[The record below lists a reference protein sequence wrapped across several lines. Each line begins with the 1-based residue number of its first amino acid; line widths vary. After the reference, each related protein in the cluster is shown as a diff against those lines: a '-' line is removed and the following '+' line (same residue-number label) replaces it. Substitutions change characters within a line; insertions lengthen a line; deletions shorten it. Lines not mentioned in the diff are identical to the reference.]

1 MYFTNYNSIS
11 FPSNKNNEDIVFASN
26 TYGWVIDGAT
36 GLAKKNIT
44 GCSSDA
50 AWFVKAWDE
59 YLKKNIDNM
68 SLTLKQIIEDGMRV
82 IEREFYK
89 LDKTNSIDKLSIPSA
104 SIALIRINNNKIEYF
119 LLGDCTLIAENVDG
133 KHIKIKDKSVEKL
146 DGIAIE
152 ELKKYMKEE
161 GLEFNEARNRVND
174 LLIKHRLLK
183 NTPEGYWVLEF
194 NREAIDNAIIGELEF
209 EQYKKFLLM
218 SDGFAAIADV
228 YKYIEHSNI
237 ISAVEELG
245 LNRVYEIIRKIESE
259 DIDMKKYPR
268 LKAGDDASAIVF
280 Y

>member
-1 MYFTNYNSIS
+1 MYFANYDSIS
-11 FPSNKNNEDIVFASN
+11 FPSNKNNEDIVFASSF
-26 TYGWVIDGAT
+26 YGWVIDGAT

-44 GCSSDA
+44 GCTSDA

-68 SLTLKQIIEDGMRV
+68 SLTLKQIINNGMEFV
-82 IEREFYK
+82 EREFYK

-152 ELKKYMKEE
+152 ELKGYMKED
-161 GLEFNEARNRVND
+161 GLNFNEARNRVSD

-183 NTPEGYWVLEF
+183 NTPKGYWVLEF
-194 NREAIDNAIIGELEF
+194 NREAIDNAIVGELEF
-209 EQYKKFLLM
+209 EQYKKVLLM

-228 YKYIEHSNI
+228 YKHIEHSSI
-237 ISAVEELG
+237 IGAVEKLG
-245 LNRVYEIIRKIESE
+245 LNRVYEIIREIENE

-268 LKAGDDASAIVF
+268 LKVGDDASAIIF
-280 Y
+280 C